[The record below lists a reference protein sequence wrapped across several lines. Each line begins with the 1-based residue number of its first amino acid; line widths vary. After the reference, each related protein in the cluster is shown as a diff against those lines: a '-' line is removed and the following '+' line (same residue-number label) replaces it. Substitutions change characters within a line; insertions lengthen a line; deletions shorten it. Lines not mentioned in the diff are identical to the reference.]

1 MLQDTFQSVVGSS
14 SVVVE
19 NAGNLVVVIDKQY
32 PDDKPAPGTDE
43 C

>member
-19 NAGNLVVVIDKQY
+19 NAGNLVVVIDKQC
-32 PDDKPAPGTDE
+32 PDDKLVPGTDE
-43 C
+43 Y